1 MRQAL
6 IVFRITLVT
15 ATAAFMAFHTQT
27 FILRIEPNTA
37 FAWLAAG
44 LIEGMLIS
52 LALMRTF
59 VSRILIVPIF
69 LISVFVASM
78 SFVVKNEGLLSSFF
92 QNRQVIEQLKSD
104 LSDTQKDFQRGDKYT
119 TKTLQR
125 SRQLQDQMLLALN
138 SQNGWMPLFNAG
150 VFLALVLALQGV
162 SVYTAMNLKNAII
175 VSLSFKPNGDS
186 HRQECEKKTVSGES
200 LSRTD
205 DNNGG
210 DHDCH
215 GHNGHSHADGNRFF
229 GTELPMDEKS
239 DTGIDVEAEVLKLD
253 AEGLK
258 PDLIARQ
265 TGKSLST
272 VYRILRRNRTNS

>member
-15 ATAAFMAFHTQT
+15 ATAAFMAFHTQN
-27 FILRIEPNTA
+27 FISRIEPNTA

-59 VSRILIVPIF
+59 VSRILLIPIF

-78 SFVVKNEGLLSSFF
+78 SFVVKNEGLLNSFF
-92 QNRQVIEQLKSD
+92 HDQQVIAQLKSD

-125 SRQLQDQMLLALN
+125 SRQIQDQMLLAVN

-162 SVYTAMNLKNAII
+162 SVYTAMNLKNTII

-186 HRQECEKKTVSGES
+186 HRQECENKTVSSES
-200 LSRTD
+200 LSRAD

-215 GHNGHSHADGNRFF
+215 GNNGDSHADGNRSF

-239 DTGIDVEAEVLKLD
+239 DTGIDVVTEVLKLD

-272 VYRILRRNRTNS
+272 VYRILRRKRINS

>member
-1 MRQAL
+1 MTKAL
-6 IVFRITLVT
+6 IAFRTILVA
-15 ATAAFMAFHTQT
+15 ATAFFMAFHTQI
-27 FILRIEPNTA
+27 FISRIEPNVTL
-37 FAWLAAG
+37 AWLAAG
-44 LIEGMLIS
+44 LVEGMLIS
-52 LALMRTF
+52 LALMRTL
-59 VSRILIVPIF
+59 VSRLLLIPLF
-69 LISVFVASM
+69 LISVLAASM
-78 SFVVKNEGLLSSFF
+78 SFVVKNEGLLNSFF
-92 QNRQVIEQLKSD
+92 QNQQVIEQLKGD
-104 LSDTQKDFQRGDKYT
+104 LSDTQKDFQRGDKYI

-125 SRQLQDQMLLALN
+125 SRQIKDQMLLVMDG
-138 SQNGWMPLFNAG
+138 QNGYMPLFNAS
-150 VFLALVLALQGV
+150 VFLVLVLGLQVV
-162 SVYTAMNLKNAII
+162 SVYTAMNLKNSII

-200 LSRTD
+200 LSRTH

-253 AEGLK
+253 AKGLK

-272 VYRILRRNRTNS
+272 VYRMLRRNRTNS